1 MPKTK
6 RKAKK
11 GKTPTVAQL
20 TRKNR
25 QLDRAVEYWHGAAEA
40 FLSEL
45 HNLQKQNQATSTGLD
60 RLEKHI
66 DRRLEHYRV

>member
-1 MPKTK
+1 MPTTTK
-6 RKAKK
+6 RK

-25 QLDRAVEYWHGAAEA
+25 KLDRAVEYWRGAVEA

-45 HNLQKQNQATSTGLD
+45 HNLQKQNQATSTGLN

-66 DRRLEHYRV
+66 DSRLEHYRV